1 MIRVGGIEK
10 GDAMIYTT
18 AFVCVLLGVGTC
30 WMIGDI
36 PASVGGFAVGLGL
49 MLGVIEWDRRR
60 ARQ

>member
-1 MIRVGGIEK
+1 
-10 GDAMIYTT
+10 MIYAI

-49 MLGVIEWDRRR
+49 MLGVIERDRRK
-60 ARQ
+60 AK